1 MCQSLSKRKVKIAP
15 KLMNMNSS
23 MYSFSFMKFIKNQHE
38 KLIEKS
44 ENPDIIQ
51 RRDATI
57 AIRAINP

>member
-1 MCQSLSKRKVKIAP
+1 
-15 KLMNMNSS
+15 MNMNSS